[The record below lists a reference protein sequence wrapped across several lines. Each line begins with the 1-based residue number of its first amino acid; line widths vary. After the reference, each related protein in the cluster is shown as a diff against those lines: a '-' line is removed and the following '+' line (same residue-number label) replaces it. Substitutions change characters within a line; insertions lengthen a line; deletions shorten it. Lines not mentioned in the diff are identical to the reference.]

1 MSRGHRIVATL
12 ALGCVLPGCAALPFA
27 VVGGALLQA
36 GGGAIVKSGTEY
48 TASGVVRRTFT
59 IPVADVHAA
68 VLQAFR
74 RTEIGLAKDE
84 TSPKGEWTMVG
95 VAEHRKVHVRLTPLT
110 RTLTALELGVKRNL
124 LASDRATGSEL
135 LAQTEQALVD
145 RRLLTRAADGDTTP
159 PARR

>member
-12 ALGCVLPGCAALPFA
+12 AVGCVLPGCAALPFA

-36 GGGAIVKSGTEY
+36 GGGAVVKAGTEY
-48 TASGVVRRTFT
+48 TASGVVLRTFN

-68 VLQAFR
+68 VLEAFR

-84 TSPKGEWTMVG
+84 TSTKGQWTMVG
-95 VAEHRKVHVRLTPLT
+95 VAAHRKVYVRLTPLT

-124 LASDRATGSEL
+124 FASDKATGSEL
-135 LAQTEQALVD
+135 LAQTEQALID
-145 RRLLTRAADGDTTP
+145 RRLLTSAADGDTTP

>member
-1 MSRGHRIVATL
+1 
-12 ALGCVLPGCAALPFA
+12 VLPGCAALPFA

-36 GGGAIVKSGTEY
+36 GGGAVVKTGTEY
-48 TASGVVRRTFT
+48 TASGVVRRTFS

-68 VLQAFR
+68 VLEAFR

-84 TSPKGEWTMVG
+84 RSPNGQWTMVG
-95 VAEHRKVHVRLTPLT
+95 VVEHRKVHVWLTPLT

-124 LASDRATGSEL
+124 LASDKATGSEL

-159 PARR
+159 PASR

>member
-68 VLQAFR
+68 VLEAFR

-84 TSPKGEWTMVG
+84 TSRKGQWTMVG
-95 VAEHRKVHVRLTPLT
+95 IAEHRKVHAWLTPLT
-110 RTLTALELGVKRNL
+110 RTLPAVEIGAKRQL
-124 LASDRATGSEL
+124 
-135 LAQTEQALVD
+135 
-145 RRLLTRAADGDTTP
+145 
-159 PARR
+159 